1 MSAERVVV
9 NINGCETQA
18 DPSRPLLEAI
28 REAGIAIPT
37 LCYHPALQPYGACRL
52 CLVEAEWDGRKRIV
66 AACSTPPV
74 PGMIVRTGAEDAL
87 RARKLSMQLILARC
101 SSVPSIR
108 EFAAGL
114 GVVDTPFEKRDEDCI
129 QCGLCE
135 RVCRELVG
143 RAVISYV
150 GRGAA
155 REVRSPFDKKSDV
168 CIGCEACVAV
178 CPTGKVRSSWA
189 DGRLVMDT
197 WNTALDIESC
207 PGCGYPYV
215 PKSMLAHVGPK
226 VEKMHSDLSLCPACR
241 RQGAAEKYRYATRA
255 LGVGARPIGEREE
268 QNNES

>member
-9 NINGCETQA
+9 NINGCEAEA
-18 DPSRPLLEAI
+18 DASRPLLEAI
-28 REAGIAIPT
+28 REAGISIPT

-52 CLVEAEWDGRKRIV
+52 CLVEAEWDGRKRMV
-66 AACSTPPV
+66 AACSTPPAA
-74 PGMIVRTGAEDAL
+74 GMRVWTGTEDAL

-101 SSVPSIR
+101 SGVPGIW

-114 GVVDTPFEKRDEDCI
+114 GVVDTPFEKKDEDCI

-155 REVRSPFDKKSDV
+155 REVRSPFGKESDV

-189 DGRLVMDT
+189 GGRLVMETWDT
-197 WNTALDIESC
+197 TLEIESC
-207 PGCGYPYV
+207 AGCGCPYV
-215 PKSMLAHVGPK
+215 PKRMLEHLGPK
-226 VEKMHSDLSLCPACR
+226 AGKMNSDLSLCPACR
-241 RQGAAEKYRYATRA
+241 RRAAAEKYRYATRA
-255 LGVGARPIGEREE
+255 LSVGARPLGEREE
-268 QNNES
+268 

>member
-9 NINGCETQA
+9 NIDGCETQA
-18 DPSRPLLEAI
+18 DAERPLLVAI
-28 REAGIAIPT
+28 REAGISIPT

-52 CLVEAEWDGRKRIV
+52 CLVEAEWDGRKKIV

-74 PGMIVRTGAEDAL
+74 PGMIVRTGTEDAL

-101 SSVPSIR
+101 SGVSSIR
-108 EFAAGL
+108 EFAARL

-143 RAVISYV
+143 QSVISYV

-155 REVRSPFDKKSDV
+155 REVHSPFDKTSDV

-189 DGRLVMDT
+189 DGRLVMET
-197 WNTALDIESC
+197 WNTDLDLVSC
-207 PGCGYPYV
+207 PGCGSPYV
-215 PKSMLAHVGPK
+215 PKEMLEHLGPK
-226 VEKMHSDLSLCPACR
+226 TEKTNLDLSLCPACR
-241 RQGAAEKYRYATRA
+241 RRTAAEKYSHATRA
-255 LGVGARPIGEREE
+255 WGVGARP
-268 QNNES
+268 